1 MIMEEILVLFGAT
14 GDLVAKKILPA
25 LNQWYL
31 EGEPYKK
38 VICLGRKKLS
48 SLDYI
53 EYIQQK
59 GNFKLDEKI
68 LENISYTQLEFSNIE
83 EYEKLKDIFFKYED
97 IGRQFYLAVK
107 PNLFDIIANN
117 LYHIGF
123 FEKGNLNHKLI
134 FEKPFGENLDS
145 FKQIQKNLMSIST
158 ENQIYRIDHYLGK
171 EMIRNIL
178 ILRFGNKLFESTWNK
193 DSITSVKIMNF
204 ETEGV
209 EERIDYYDAQGAIND
224 MIQSHLLQIMALVSM
239 DKPINFDPENIR
251 LEKIKILSKIK
262 LNDKKIIN
270 IGQYK
275 SYRTILP
282 KLSNSNT
289 ETYAKVFFTVD
300 SDFWEGVDFIIETGK
315 KMKEKKTQVE
325 IKFKN
330 NILCL
335 DENKTLESE
344 ANKLIIK
351 VYPKQG
357 VKLKF
362 NSKSPGYGFE
372 MEQVESEYCHECR
385 INGNKPEAYIK
396 LLMDAKNRDRTLFV
410 SSEEIEK
417 QWNIA
422 DIVKQKSL
430 LQELYIYE
438 EGAMLC

>member
-1 MIMEEILVLFGAT
+1 MEEILVLFGAT

-31 EGEPYKK
+31 EAAPYKK
-38 VICLGRKKLS
+38 IICLGRKKLS
-48 SLDYI
+48 NSEYI
-53 EYIQQK
+53 DYIQQK
-59 GNFKLDEKI
+59 GSFKLDKKI
-68 LENISYTQLEFSNIE
+68 LENISYINLEFINLE
-83 EYEKLKDIFFKYED
+83 EYEKLKNIFFEYED
-97 IGRQFYLAVK
+97 IGRNFYLAVK
-107 PNLFDIIANN
+107 PNLFDIVAKN
-117 LYHIGF
+117 LHDIGV

-134 FEKPFGENLDS
+134 FEKPFGESLES
-145 FKQIQKNLMSIST
+145 FKQIQKKLMLISV
-158 ENQIYRIDHYLGK
+158 ESQIYRIDHYLGK

-193 DSITSVKIMNF
+193 DSIASIKIMNF

-209 EERIDYYDAQGAIND
+209 EERIDYYDASGAIND
-224 MIQSHLLQIMALVSM
+224 MIQSHLLQIMALVAM

-251 LEKIKILSKIK
+251 FKKIEILSKIK
-262 LNDKKIIN
+262 LNDKKSVQ
-270 IGQYK
+270 IGQYS
-275 SYRTILP
+275 SYRSISP

-300 SDFWEGVDFIIETGK
+300 SDFWEDVDFIIETGK
-315 KMKEKKTQVE
+315 RMKEKKTQVE
-325 IKFKN
+325 IKFKK

-396 LLMDAKNRDRTLFV
+396 LLMDAKTRDRTLFV
-410 SSEEIEK
+410 SSEEIER
-417 QWNIA
+417 QWGIA
-422 DIVKQKSL
+422 DFIKQKSL
-430 LQELYIYE
+430 LQDLYIYE

>member
-1 MIMEEILVLFGAT
+1 MEEILVLFGAT

-31 EGEPYKK
+31 EAAPYKK
-38 VICLGRKKLS
+38 IICLGRKKLS
-48 SLDYI
+48 NSEYI
-53 EYIQQK
+53 DYIQQK
-59 GNFKLDEKI
+59 GSFKLDKKI
-68 LENISYTQLEFSNIE
+68 LENISYINLEFINLE
-83 EYEKLKDIFFKYED
+83 EYEKLKNIFFEYED
-97 IGRQFYLAVK
+97 IGRNFYLAVK
-107 PNLFDIIANN
+107 PNLFDIVAKN
-117 LYHIGF
+117 LHDIGV

-134 FEKPFGENLDS
+134 FEKPFGESLES
-145 FKQIQKNLMSIST
+145 FKQIQKKLMLISV
-158 ENQIYRIDHYLGK
+158 ESQIYRIDHYLGK

-193 DSITSVKIMNF
+193 DSIASIKIMNF

-209 EERIDYYDAQGAIND
+209 EERIDYYDASGAIND
-224 MIQSHLLQIMALVSM
+224 MIQSHLLQIMALVAM

-251 LEKIKILSKIK
+251 FKKIEILSKIK
-262 LNDKKIIN
+262 LNDKKSVQ
-270 IGQYK
+270 IGQYS
-275 SYRTILP
+275 SYRSISP

-300 SDFWEGVDFIIETGK
+300 SDFWEDVDFIIETGK
-315 KMKEKKTQVE
+315 RMKEKKTQVE
-325 IKFKN
+325 IKFKK

-396 LLMDAKNRDRTLFV
+396 LLMDAKTRDRTLFV
-410 SSEEIEK
+410 SSEEIER
-417 QWNIA
+417 QWGIA
-422 DIVKQKSL
+422 DFIKQKSL

>member
-1 MIMEEILVLFGAT
+1 MEEILVLFGAT

-31 EGEPYKK
+31 EAAPYKK
-38 VICLGRKKLS
+38 IICLGRKKLS
-48 SLDYI
+48 NSEYI
-53 EYIQQK
+53 DYIQQK
-59 GNFKLDEKI
+59 GSFKLDKKI
-68 LENISYTQLEFSNIE
+68 LENISYINLEFINLE
-83 EYEKLKDIFFKYED
+83 EYEKLKDIFFEYED
-97 IGRQFYLAVK
+97 IGRNFYLAVK
-107 PNLFDIIANN
+107 PNLFDIVAKN
-117 LYHIGF
+117 LHDIGV

-134 FEKPFGENLDS
+134 FEKPFGESLES
-145 FKQIQKNLMSIST
+145 FKQIQKKLMLISV
-158 ENQIYRIDHYLGK
+158 ESQIYRIDHYLGK

-193 DSITSVKIMNF
+193 ASIASIKIMNF

-209 EERIDYYDAQGAIND
+209 EERIDYYDASGAIND
-224 MIQSHLLQIMALVSM
+224 MIQSHLLQIMALIAM

-251 LEKIKILSKIK
+251 FKKIEILSKIK
-262 LNDKKIIN
+262 LNDKKSVQ
-270 IGQYK
+270 IGQYS
-275 SYRTILP
+275 SYRSISP

-289 ETYAKVFFTVD
+289 ETYAKVFFNVD

-315 KMKEKKTQVE
+315 RMKQKKTQVE
-325 IKFKN
+325 IKFKK

-396 LLMDAKNRDRTLFV
+396 LLMDAKTRDRTLFV
-410 SSEEIEK
+410 SSEEIER
-417 QWNIA
+417 QWGIA
-422 DIVKQKSL
+422 DLIKQKSL